1 MPARPLPPLVIRRVN
16 WHRPV
21 WVARVLA
28 EALLLMAWVLLAA
41 IVLRWGQNAHASA
54 HPSLWALGLAMGGAL
69 VGHLW
74 SRRWLWPAE
83 SVHTSTA
90 SDTQMQAQGQA
101 QAQAEEQRLSD
112 AMEQGRGEERLRIA
126 QDLHDD
132 IGARLLTLLYQ
143 APTPE
148 MGDYIRHTLQ
158 DLKTLTRGL
167 AASSHRL
174 SDAAAEWKRDLNHR
188 LELAHCALSWEMQA
202 DQDIELSMVQWS
214 ALTRILRELVS
225 NAITHAQ
232 AEHVSVILIL
242 AENMLTLRVSDDGQ
256 GKAPAQWA
264 HGLGLG
270 GVRKRVKQLNGE
282 VRWFE
287 RDPVGI
293 CAEVWVPRFV
303 GLPSADQ
310 RSH

>member
-1 MPARPLPPLVIRRVN
+1 
-16 WHRPV
+16 
-21 WVARVLA
+21 
-28 EALLLMAWVLLAA
+28 MAWVLLAA
-41 IVLRWGQNAHASA
+41 ILLRLGPAIHAA
-54 HPSLWALGLAMGGAL
+54 AVPSLWALGLAMGSAL
-69 VGHLW
+69 AGHLW
-74 SRRWLWPAE
+74 SRRLLWPPEA
-83 SVHTSTA
+83 VHASPL
-90 SDTQMQAQGQA
+90 SDTQRQADA
-101 QAQAEEQRLSD
+101 QRLSD
-112 AMEQGRGEERLRIA
+112 AVEQGRGEERLRIA

-132 IGARLLTLLYQ
+132 IGARLLTLMYQ

-167 AASSHRL
+167 AAPSHRL
-174 SDAAAEWKRDLNHR
+174 SDAAAEWKRDLSHR
-188 LELAHCALSWEMQA
+188 LELAHCALTWEMQA
-202 DQDIELSMVQWS
+202 DQDVDLSMVQWS

-225 NAITHAQ
+225 NAICHAR
-232 AEHVSVILIL
+232 AEHVTVTLIL

-256 GKAPAQWA
+256 GQAPQQWA
-264 HGLGLG
+264 HGLGLS

-293 CAEVWVPRFV
+293 CAEVWVPHFV
-303 GLPSADQ
+303 GRPPAGQ

>member
-1 MPARPLPPLVIRRVN
+1 MPARTRPPLVIRRVN

-21 WVARVLA
+21 WVARMLA
-28 EALLLMAWVLLAA
+28 ETLLLMAWVLLAA
-41 IVLRWGQNAHASA
+41 IVLRLGQTAHATTA
-54 HPSLWALGLAMGGAL
+54 PSLWALGLAMGSAL
-69 VGHLW
+69 AGHLW

-83 SVHTSTA
+83 SVHTSA
-90 SDTQMQAQGQA
+90 PSDTQIHAEA
-101 QAQAEEQRLSD
+101 QADERRLSD

-174 SDAAAEWKRDLNHR
+174 SDAAAEWKRDLSHR
-188 LELAHCALSWEMQA
+188 LELAQCALTWEMQA
-202 DQDIELSMVQWS
+202 DQDINLSMVQWS

-225 NAITHAQ
+225 NAISHAH
-232 AEHVSVILIL
+232 AEHITVTLIL
-242 AENMLTLRVSDDGQ
+242 AEDMLTLRVSDDGR
-256 GKAPAQWA
+256 GREPEQWA

-287 RDPVGI
+287 RDPAGI
-293 CAEVWVPRFV
+293 CAEVWVPSFK
-303 GLPSADQ
+303 GLSPAPQ